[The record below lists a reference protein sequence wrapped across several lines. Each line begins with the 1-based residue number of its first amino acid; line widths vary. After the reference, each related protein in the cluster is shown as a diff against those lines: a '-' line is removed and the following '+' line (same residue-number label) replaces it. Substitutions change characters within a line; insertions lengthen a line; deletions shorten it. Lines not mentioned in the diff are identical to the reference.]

1 MYILKNAFKSI
12 TRNKSRNILIGIV
25 ILVIAISCTVSLAIL
40 NSADKLIESYKDA
53 NVIEASISFNREN
66 MMGGF
71 RENKDK
77 ESLVEN
83 FNSIEPLTVD
93 KIEDYAD
100 SNYVSNYYYT
110 VSTSLNGEDLEKA
123 SSDMEMDRGPGRED
137 SDSEDDR
144 PSTGDFTITGYST
157 YEAMSDFISGN
168 YKITEGEVD
177 SDFSGYSCI
186 INEELATL
194 NDIEV
199 GDTIT
204 LVNPND
210 EEDTYDFTVTGIYT
224 ENDDEDS
231 NEMSLFSN
239 SANTII
245 TNSSVLL
252 DMTSDNEDLTYTISP
267 TFILTDEDVIED
279 FTEEVTTKGL
289 DENYQVTTN
298 LDQIENSTSS
308 ISNVK
313 TFATT
318 FLIITFIIGAI
329 ILFVI
334 NQINL
339 RERRYEIGVLRT
351 IGMKKTKV
359 CLQFM
364 SETLMIAVIALALG
378 ALIGSFIS
386 TPVANR
392 LLENEIESST
402 NAKNEIR
409 ENFGGGPSNENNSG
423 EVEAPRGDRGGDFT
437 NNFSNVVN
445 IEAFGSLDATVS
457 PKVLLELLGLGIVL
471 TLISSSSALI
481 AINRFSPLTIL
492 KERS

>member
-25 ILVIAISCTVSLAIL
+25 ILVIAISCTVSLAIS

-83 FNSIEPLTVD
+83 FNSIDPLTVEE
-93 KIEDYAD
+93 IEDYAD

-110 VSTSLNGEDLEKA
+110 VSTSLNGEELEKA

-267 TFILTDEDVIED
+267 TFILAGEDVIED
-279 FTEEVTTKGL
+279 FTEEVESKGL
-289 DENYQVTTN
+289 DENYQITTN

-386 TPVANR
+386 TPVANK

-402 NAKNEIR
+402 NTRNEIR
-409 ENFGGGPSNENNSG
+409 ENFGGPSNENNSG
-423 EVEAPRGDRGGDFT
+423 EVEAPKGGRDFT
-437 NNFSNVVN
+437 NNFTNVVD
-445 IEAFGSLDATVS
+445 IEAFGSFDATVS
-457 PKVLLELLGLGIVL
+457 PKVLLELLGLGIIL

>member
-25 ILVIAISCTVSLAIL
+25 ILVIAIACTVSLAIS

-71 RENKDK
+71 RENRDKD
-77 ESLVEN
+77 ELVEN
-83 FNSIEPLTVD
+83 FNSIEPLTVEE
-93 KIEDYAD
+93 IEEYGD
-100 SNYVSNYYYT
+100 SSYVTNYYYT

-137 SDSEDDR
+137 SDSEEDR

-157 YEAMSDFISGN
+157 YNAMSDFISGN

-177 SDFSGYSCI
+177 SDFSGYNCI

-199 GDTIT
+199 GDIIT

-210 EEDTYDFTVTGIYT
+210 ESDTYEFTVTGIYT
-224 ENDDEDS
+224 EDTSDEDS

-252 DMTSDNEDLTYTISP
+252 DTTSDNEDLTYTISP
-267 TFILTDEDVIED
+267 TFVLTDEDAIES
-279 FTEEVTTKGL
+279 FTEEVESKGL

-298 LDQIENSTSS
+298 LDQIENSTAS
-308 ISNVK
+308 INNVK

-351 IGMKKTKV
+351 IGMKNDKV
-359 CLQFM
+359 FLQFM
-364 SETLMIAVIALALG
+364 SETLI
-378 ALIGSFIS
+378 
-386 TPVANR
+386 
-392 LLENEIESST
+392 
-402 NAKNEIR
+402 
-409 ENFGGGPSNENNSG
+409 
-423 EVEAPRGDRGGDFT
+423 
-437 NNFSNVVN
+437 
-445 IEAFGSLDATVS
+445 
-457 PKVLLELLGLGIVL
+457 
-471 TLISSSSALI
+471 I
-481 AINRFSPLTIL
+481 AIISLVF
-492 KERS
+492 

>member
-25 ILVIAISCTVSLAIL
+25 ILVIAISCTVSLAIS

-83 FNSIEPLTVD
+83 FNSIEPLTVEE
-93 KIEDYAD
+93 IEDYAD

-110 VSTSLNGEDLEKA
+110 VSTSLNGEELEKA
-123 SSDMEMDRGPGRED
+123 SSDIEMDRGKGRED
-137 SDSEDDR
+137 SDSEADR

-157 YEAMSDFISGN
+157 YQAMSDFISGN

-199 GDTIT
+199 GDIIT

-210 EEDTYDFTVTGIYT
+210 EDDTYEFTVTGIYS

-267 TFILTDEDVIED
+267 TFILAGEDVIED
-279 FTEEVTTKGL
+279 FTEEVESKGL

-298 LDQIENSTSS
+298 LDQIENSTAS

-364 SETLMIAVIALALG
+364 SETLMIAVISLALG

-386 TPVANR
+386 TPVANK

-409 ENFGGGPSNENNSG
+409 ENFVGGPSNENNSG
-423 EVEAPRGDRGGDFT
+423 EVEAPKGGRDFT
-437 NNFSNVVN
+437 NNFTNVVN
-445 IEAFGSLDATVS
+445 IEAFGSFDATVS
-457 PKVLLELLGLGIVL
+457 PKVLLELLGLCIVL

>member
-25 ILVIAISCTVSLAIL
+25 ILVIAISCTVSLAIS

-53 NVIEASISFNREN
+53 NLIEASISFNREN
-66 MMGGF
+66 MMGEF
-71 RENKDK
+71 RENKDR
-77 ESLVEN
+77 EELVES
-83 FNSIEPLTVD
+83 FNNIEPLTVEE
-93 KIEDYAD
+93 IEDYAD
-100 SNYVSNYYYT
+100 SSYVSNYYYT
-110 VSTSLNGEDLEKA
+110 VSTSLNGIDLEKA
-123 SSDMEMDRGPGRED
+123 SGDMEINRGPEG
-137 SDSEDDR
+137 DDR
-144 PSTGDFTITGYST
+144 PIEADFTITGYST
-157 YEAMSDFISGN
+157 YQAMSEFISGN

-177 SDFSGYSCI
+177 SDFSGYNCI

-194 NDIEV
+194 NDISI

-210 EEDTYDFTVTGIYT
+210 ENDTYLFTVTGIYT
-224 ENDDEDS
+224 ENTAEDS

-239 SANTII
+239 SSNTII
-245 TNSSVLL
+245 TNASVLL
-252 DMTSDNEDLTYTISP
+252 EVASDNEDLTYTISP
-267 TFILTDEDVIED
+267 TFILTAEDVIES
-279 FTEEVTTKGL
+279 FTEEVESKGL

-298 LDQIENSTSS
+298 LDQIENSTAS

-359 CLQFM
+359 SLQFM
-364 SETLMIAVIALALG
+364 SETLMVAIISLALG

-386 TPVANR
+386 TPVANK
-392 LLENEIESST
+392 LLESEIKSST
-402 NAKNEIR
+402 NTRNEIR
-409 ENFGGGPSNENNSG
+409 ENFGGGPSNENDGG
-423 EVEAPRGDRGGDFT
+423 ELEEPRRDRGGDFT
-437 NNFSNVVN
+437 NNFSKVVN
-445 IEAFGSLDATVS
+445 IEAYGSLNAVVS
-457 PKVLLELLGLGIVL
+457 FKVLLELLGLGILL

>member
-12 TRNKSRNILIGIV
+12 TRNKARNILIGVV
-25 ILVIAISCTVSLAIL
+25 ILVIAITCTVTLAIS
-40 NSADKLIESYKDA
+40 NSADKLIDSYKDA
-53 NVIEASISFNREN
+53 NLIEATISFNRQN
-66 MMGGF
+66 MMGDF
-71 RENKDK
+71 RENKDR
-77 ESLVEN
+77 EELVEN
-83 FNSIEPLTVD
+83 FNNIESLTTEE
-93 KIEDYAD
+93 IENYAE
-100 SNYVSNYYYT
+100 SSYVSNYYYT
-110 VSTSLNGEDLEKA
+110 ISLSLNSDELEKA
-123 SSDMEMDRGPGRED
+123 SRDMEMDRGLGREE
-137 SDSEDDR
+137 SDEESR
-144 PSTGDFTITGYST
+144 PEELDFTLTGYST
-157 YEAMSDFISGN
+157 YQAMSDFISGN
-168 YKITEGEVD
+168 YKIIEGEID
-177 SDFSGYSCI
+177 SDFTGYNCI

-194 NDIEV
+194 NEIEV
-199 GDTIT
+199 GDVIT

-210 EEDTYDFTVTGIYT
+210 DSITYDFTVTGIY
-224 ENDDEDS
+224 EEEDS
-231 NEMSLFSN
+231 GNEMNLFSN
-239 SANTII
+239 SANNII
-245 TNSSVLL
+245 TNAEVILE
-252 DMTSDNEDLTYTISP
+252 MTEDSALPYTINP
-267 TFILTDEDVIED
+267 TFILTGEDVIED
-279 FTEEVTTKGL
+279 FTNEVTDKGL

-298 LDQIENSTSS
+298 LEEIEKSTES

-318 FLIITFIIGAI
+318 FLIITFILGAI

-351 IGMKKTKV
+351 IGMKKSKV

-364 SETLMIAVIALALG
+364 SEVMMVALVSLTLG

-386 TPVANR
+386 TPIANK

-409 ENFGGGPSNENNSG
+409 ENFGGGVGNMEPSEDNAPKGGRG
-423 EVEAPRGDRGGDFT
+423 EEFT
-437 NNFSNVVN
+437 NNFTNVVN
-445 IEAFGSLDATVS
+445 IEAFGSFEATVS
-457 PKVLLELLGLGIVL
+457 IKVLLELLGLGLLL